1 MAGKRE
7 RPTPSDVG
15 EERREKIAM
24 LIALRASGS
33 GTSCDAAPL
42 QIRVAVSFACSTPC
56 IIIVRILFASSR
68 LFQAFASFFFPF
80 ILASA
85 LSIMQ
90 KAENRLHGGEGEDK
104 NFRAVVHA

>member
-24 LIALRASGS
+24 LIALQASGS

-42 QIRVAVSFACSTPC
+42 QIRVAVSFASP
-56 IIIVRILFASSR
+56 
-68 LFQAFASFFFPF
+68 
-80 ILASA
+80 
-85 LSIMQ
+85 
-90 KAENRLHGGEGEDK
+90 H
-104 NFRAVVHA
+104 HA